1 MRDLFRCLASEA
13 VKLKRTL
20 ALANVLLAPA
30 VVAGLQTLL
39 YAERGER
46 LLRPGTSPYEAMGN
60 AFGLWAVLMLPL
72 LVSLQASL
80 LYGVEHA
87 SQSSRHLLALPV
99 ARPAFFAAKAVV
111 ASGLLLLATALLAAF
126 VLAGGSVLV
135 LLRPELGGASLP
147 LGMLARK
154 ALLVFLASL
163 PMLALHLW
171 IAGRTSSFT
180 ASMGSGVA
188 ATVVGF
194 VLLNSDRWAG
204 VYPWTLPA
212 KVLRA
217 GGEGLPAA
225 ALLAAAA
232 GLALFAAAAADV
244 SRREA
249 A

>member
-1 MRDLFRCLASEA
+1 MTDLIRCLASETI
-13 VKLKRTL
+13 KLKRTL
-20 ALANVLLAPA
+20 ALANVLVAPA
-30 VVAGLQTLL
+30 VVAGLQTLI

-46 LLRPGTSPYEAMGN
+46 LLRPGTNPYEAMGN

-72 LVSLQASL
+72 LVCLQASL

-99 ARPAFFAAKAVV
+99 RRPAFFLAKAVV
-111 ASGLLLLATALLAAF
+111 GTGLLAVATLILVAGI
-126 VLAGGSVLV
+126 LAGGAILA

-147 LGMLARK
+147 LASLGRK
-154 ALLVFLASL
+154 AVLVFLASL

-171 IAGRTSSFT
+171 IAGRTTSFT

-194 VLLNSDRWAG
+194 VLLNSERWVG

-212 KVLRA
+212 KALRA
-217 GGEGLPAA
+217 GGEGVPAA
-225 ALLAAAA
+225 ALLAGGA
-232 GLALFAAAAADV
+232 GLALVALAAADV